1 MSFIYVGINWNNHHQ
16 MMHTAKRV
24 DGRVLWSNLGL
35 LFWLSLFPFVIR
47 WIDERGISSFPVAAF
62 GIVLMMASIAYLVLE
77 KALIAAEG
85 PESTIARAVG
95 SKLKEWLSLAL
106 YVLGTAAAFLVS
118 PYLSIVLYIAVAVMW
133 LVPDRRF
140 ERQRDLQH

>member
-1 MSFIYVGINWNNHHQ
+1 
-16 MMHTAKRV
+16 
-24 DGRVLWSNLGL
+24 
-35 LFWLSLFPFVIR
+35 
-47 WIDERGISSFPVAAF
+47 
-62 GIVLMMASIAYLVLE
+62 MASIAYLVLE